1 MYILQKKKRFYK
13 YSLINM
19 TEKYAEG
26 CNVNINHIKAHHFE
40 DSAYLLKLIFLN
52 YKSSI
57 LFKSVYNLLYKS
69 DIRIY

>member
-13 YSLINM
+13 YSLIN
-19 TEKYAEG
+19 TIEKYAEW
-26 CNVNINHIKAHHFE
+26 CNVNIKHIKAHHFE
-40 DSAYLLKLIFLN
+40 DYLLKLIFLN